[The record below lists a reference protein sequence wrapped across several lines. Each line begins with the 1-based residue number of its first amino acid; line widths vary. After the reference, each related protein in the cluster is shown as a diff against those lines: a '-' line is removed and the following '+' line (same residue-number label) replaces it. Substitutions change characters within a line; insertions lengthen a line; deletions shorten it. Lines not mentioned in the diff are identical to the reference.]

1 MWWKIE
7 DVPQKELEQWV
18 TDVTRVERAA
28 KCDVE
33 AREAGAFV
41 IYRLDDALGYAAG
54 RDAPAGA
61 YVVERWARGK
71 RGWTLYE

>member
-18 TDVTRVERAA
+18 KDVERFERDA
-28 KCDVE
+28 KRDVE
-33 AREAGAFV
+33 ARAAGAFV
-41 IYRLDDALGYAAG
+41 IYWLDDALGYAAG

-61 YVVERWARGK
+61 YLVERWVRGK